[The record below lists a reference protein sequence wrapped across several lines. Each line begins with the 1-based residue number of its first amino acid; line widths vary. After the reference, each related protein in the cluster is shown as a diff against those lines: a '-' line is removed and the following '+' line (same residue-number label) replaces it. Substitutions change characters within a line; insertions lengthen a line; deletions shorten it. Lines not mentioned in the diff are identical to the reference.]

1 MTAQPHAVRTSNDG
15 LLRGALTANAVTSGV
30 LGVAMLVGA
39 GPVSRFLGV
48 DSTLAVGAVGVGL
61 IGWVALIVSVL
72 RQERI
77 SPGRVKMIVEGDVAW
92 VVVSWAILLS
102 GRPELSTEGW
112 WAVAVVAEVVT
123 LFAVLQ
129 YLGLCRLTSR

>member
-1 MTAQPHAVRTSNDG
+1 MVALTRTAGREDV
-15 LLRGALTANAVTSGV
+15 LLRRTLMGNAIFSAVSGAAFI
-30 LGVAMLVGA
+30 VAA
-39 GPVSRFLGV
+39 GPVSRFLGI
-48 DSTLAVGAVGVGL
+48 DSTLAIGAVGVGL

-72 RQERI
+72 RQERM
-77 SPGRVKMIVEGDVAW
+77 SPSRVKMIIEGDVAW

-123 LFAVLQ
+123 LFAVVQ
-129 YLGLCRLTSR
+129 YLGLRRLTSR